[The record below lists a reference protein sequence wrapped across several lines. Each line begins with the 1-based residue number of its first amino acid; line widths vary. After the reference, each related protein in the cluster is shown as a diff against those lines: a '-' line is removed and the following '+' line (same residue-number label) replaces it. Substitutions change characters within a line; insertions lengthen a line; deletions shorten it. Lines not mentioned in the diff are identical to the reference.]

1 MIKRRNTTAIIIV
14 VAVVLVAIAAVVAV
28 MAINDSNNKKAIGIE
43 ISTYPVRTEY
53 YRYDNL
59 DLTGLTVKLR
69 KNSAQYDE
77 MIDVSKVTVTGFD
90 SSKAVEKQTVTLTYE
105 GFTATFDVKI
115 KELPTPKPA
124 VVDIKLEMDE
134 GYELKTE
141 YKVGEALDLSHMYL
155 VVTYSDGTTARVYV
169 TLDHVEGFDNRRVT
183 TEPMA
188 VMVIYDGFYTEFY
201 VNIVR

>member
-1 MIKRRNTTAIIIV
+1 MIKRRNTVAIIIV
-14 VAVVLVAIAAVVAV
+14 VAVVLVAVAAVVGVIAV
-28 MAINDSNNKKAIGIE
+28 NDSNNKKAIGIE

-90 SSKAVEKQTVTLTYE
+90 SSKAVEKQTVTITYE

-115 KELPTPKPA
+115 NELPTPKPA
-124 VVDIKLEMDE
+124 VTGLKLEMDE
-134 GYELKTE
+134 GYEMKTE

-155 VVTYSDGTTARVYV
+155 VVTYSDGTKARISV
-169 TLDHVEGFDNRRVT
+169 TLEHVSGFDSRRPA
-183 TEPMA
+183 TEQR
-188 VMVIYDGFYTEFY
+188 VKVSYGGLFTKYF
-201 VNIVR
+201 VNITE

>member
-1 MIKRRNTTAIIIV
+1 MIKRRNTAAIIIV
-14 VAVVLVAIAAVVAV
+14 IAVVLVAIAAVVGVIAV
-28 MAINDSNNKKAIGIE
+28 NDSNNKKAIGIE

-90 SSKAVEKQTVTLTYE
+90 SSKAVEKQTVTITYE

-115 KELPTPKPA
+115 NELTTPKPA
-124 VVDIKLEMDE
+124 VTGLKLEMDE
-134 GYELKTE
+134 GYEMKTE

-155 VVTYSDGTTARVYV
+155 VVTYSDGTKARISV
-169 TLDHVEGFDNRRVT
+169 TLEHVSGFDSRRPA
-183 TEPMA
+183 TEQR
-188 VMVIYDGFYTEFY
+188 VKVSYGGLFTKYF
-201 VNIVR
+201 VNITE